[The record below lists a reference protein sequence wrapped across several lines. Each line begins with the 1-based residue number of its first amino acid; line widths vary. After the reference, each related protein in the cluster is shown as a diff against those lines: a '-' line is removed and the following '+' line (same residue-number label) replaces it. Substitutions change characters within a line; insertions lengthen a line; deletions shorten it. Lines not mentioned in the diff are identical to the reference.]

1 MACGIYAPNQ
11 IKSYIIYYVIK
22 KNCQS
27 TELPVEERPMA
38 TPRKRVVVEE
48 ASSSGSYKKQKKPSK
63 NPNINDEAGC
73 SDYNSDNNNDS
84 GAHQVND
91 AVKTKKA
98 PVVQEKKSHLPDL
111 ELLNNNIQFMINE
124 NMLMPIKI
132 PVAPQLTDET
142 KKSEIKVFA
151 RAVKDYHDN
160 GISFGNWGTTTQ
172 YSGCFRFYCFGET
185 LKKEYPGFHATF
197 VELLKKC
204 DYTQNKI
211 AQMKVAGKR
220 FNTLLYYFKH
230 GAFAIAALYSTNAM
244 RKLTDVEFDEI
255 IAYIK
260 KNRQLSDQLRSMILD
275 KDMLERVGE
284 LEYQEFNHKKAL

>member
-22 KNCQS
+22 KNYPNNHPTMIMYCLEKFNINLHIQGQS

-48 ASSSGSYKKQKKPSK
+48 ASSSGSYKKQKNPSK

-98 PVVQEKKSHLPDL
+98 PV
-111 ELLNNNIQFMINE
+111 
-124 NMLMPIKI
+124 
-132 PVAPQLTDET
+132 
-142 KKSEIKVFA
+142 
-151 RAVKDYHDN
+151 DYHDN
-160 GISFGNWGTTTQ
+160 GISFGNWGTTIQ

-230 GAFAIAALYSTNAM
+230 
-244 RKLTDVEFDEI
+244 
-255 IAYIK
+255 
-260 KNRQLSDQLRSMILD
+260 
-275 KDMLERVGE
+275 
-284 LEYQEFNHKKAL
+284 